1 MVTIAEQVALD
12 VSKGLYSAAVG
23 QQILANAGLTAPQIA
38 AGVVGNPGAGAALG
52 TNPMQRAGGA
62 SNWGTSVPA
71 TAIAAPGPVN
81 AVPAA
86 VPAAA
91 VSSGPVEGQLTPDGQ
106 QIFLNGAWQ
115 LVAQPEGSGPGP
127 EAEMV
132 HAYYPPGSPR
142 AGEYYGLMS
151 AADAAFLNLVPG
163 EAPGAATNGAA
174 TNGAPGATVSLDQSI
189 LDKVMAGTIIPTSD
203 LAQIEN
209 ATIREQAAT
218 QLAKLLVA
226 GLGNTQAAIQEISP
240 IYQQYID
247 LPGMEAL
254 NFNDWAVSAGLDWA
268 QVPPPGETPAVNV
281 DGGNVDDPMFLDDAR
296 AKEVE
301 GFGSVL
307 DESPGDPQMAGTEDT
322 MSLEYINK
330 FLSAFL
336 DSYPNDPEAALQAAA
351 NWAVQNGTVFGG
363 QAFTDVN
370 DALALFRG
378 ATGPD
383 PLGGDPTE
391 LQPGTVPLSEIFGYY
406 GNPESQRTFGQIYP
420 GFTSLLPG
428 YGTSPAV
435 ASAYRAA
442 QAPLEAQYLASQA
455 TTPFSPGGID
465 TPVSDVGSWL
475 EGLQGGS
482 QSLMMGQ
489 DYAKFLRDLSGVLQ
503 SGGATVEGLGHG
515 VQGKMKGM
523 FGDPA
528 AQLAAFKNPFYRATA
543 GSPSARQAIMNQID
557 QAAQR
562 YMYQE
567 PTGQFL
573 PWAIEQNIGGIQGI
587 LPTLTPGAAGMLDA
601 FGNR

>member
-1 MVTIAEQVALD
+1 MPITV
-12 VSKGLYSAAVG
+12 
-23 QQILANAGLTAPQIA
+23 QQFDLIA
-38 AGVVGNPGAGAALG
+38 AAQGINAALAVAEEAGGVTGTRDVATQIVEGTSPSNPFSLSGADTQYMPGTVVTDASQGIGAAGTATSGDILG
-52 TNPMQRAGGA
+52 GGGLA
-62 SNWGTSVPA
+62 ADVYSPQGRNLQDIMNMYQEDTS
-71 TAIAAPGPVN
+71 AIPEFKVN
-81 AVPAA
+81 APVTEMPAA
-86 VPAAA
+86 TPA
-91 VSSGPVEGQLTPDGQ
+91 P
-106 QIFLNGAWQ
+106 
-115 LVAQPEGSGPGP
+115 
-127 EAEMV
+127 
-132 HAYYPPGSPR
+132 
-142 AGEYYGLMS
+142 
-151 AADAAFLNLVPG
+151 
-163 EAPGAATNGAA
+163 
-174 TNGAPGATVSLDQSI
+174 VSLDQSI

-296 AKEVE
+296 AKETE

-503 SGGATVEGLGHG
+503 SEGATVEGLGHG

>member
-1 MVTIAEQVALD
+1 MATIAEQVALD
-12 VSKGLYSAAVG
+12 VARGLYSAAVG
-23 QQILANAGLTAPQIA
+23 QQILANAGLSAPQIA
-38 AGVVGNPGAGAALG
+38 SGVVGDPSAGAAFG
-52 TNPMQRAGGA
+52 TNHMQRAGTG
-62 SNWGTSVPA
+62 SNWGTNTPA

-81 AVPAA
+81 AA

-91 VSSGPVEGQLTPDGQ
+91 AAPPSGPKVGDKSQNAQGQIVTWNGTAWVLDTQTAATPAATPDTT
-106 QIFLNGAWQ
+106 
-115 LVAQPEGSGPGP
+115 
-127 EAEMV
+127 MV
-132 HAYYPPGSPR
+132 HAYYPDGR
-142 AGEYYGLMS
+142 YHGLMS
-151 AADAAFLNLVPG
+151 AADAAFLNLVVGDAP
-163 EAPGAATNGAA
+163 PGATPAA
-174 TNGAPGATVSLDQSI
+174 TPPPTVSLDQQI
-189 LDKVMAGTIIPTSD
+189 LDKVNAGTVIPTSD

-226 GLGNTQAAIQEISP
+226 QLGNSQAAIEAISP

-254 NFNDWAVSAGLDWA
+254 NFNDWTTAAGLDWA
-268 QVPPPGETPAVNV
+268 QVPPPAETPPVNV
-281 DGGNVDDPMFLDDAR
+281 DGGT
-296 AKEVE
+296 
-301 GFGSVL
+301 GFGSL
-307 DESPGDPQMAGTEDT
+307 DDTGAREAEGVSGDEVVGTLGEEHGGMGQWMGDPGTDDT
-322 MSLEYINK
+322 MSPEYINK

-336 DSYPNDPEAALQAAA
+336 DSYPNNPEAALQAAA
-351 NWAVQNGTVFGG
+351 NWAVQNGTIFGG

-378 ATGPD
+378 TTGAD
-383 PLGGDPTE
+383 QLGTGAA
-391 LQPGTVPLSEIFGYY
+391 GTVALSDIFGYY
-406 GNPESQRTFGQIYP
+406 GDPASQRSFGQIYP

-435 ASAYRAA
+435 ASSYRAA
-442 QAPLEAQYLASQA
+442 QAPLEAQYLARQA
-455 TTPFSPGGID
+455 STPFAPGGTD

-475 EGLQGGS
+475 EGLQGGG

-503 SGGATVEGLGHG
+503 SGGTTVEGLGQG
-515 VQGKMKGM
+515 VQGKMQGM
-523 FGDPA
+523 FGDPSAQVA
-528 AQLAAFKNPFYRATA
+528 AYKNPFYRATA
-543 GSPSARQAIMNQID
+543 GSPAARQAIMNQID

-587 LPTLTPGAAGMLDA
+587 LPTLTPGAGGMLSA

>member
-1 MVTIAEQVALD
+1 MATIEEQVAQD
-12 VSKGLYSAAVG
+12 VARGLYSAAVG
-23 QQILANAGLTAPQIA
+23 QQILANAGLTASQLA
-38 AGVVGNPGAGAALG
+38 AGVVGDPGAGAAFG
-52 TNPMQRAGGA
+52 TNPMQRMGSG
-62 SNWGTSVPA
+62 SNWGTNVPA
-71 TAIAAPGPVN
+71 TAIATPGSVNVGAVQEPAPVVLPPSHPSN
-81 AVPAA
+81 AVVNPVVNPVVAA
-86 VPAAA
+86 VANN
-91 VSSGPVEGQLTPDGQ
+91 TPEV
-106 QIFLNGAWQ
+106 N
-115 LVAQPEGSGPGP
+115 
-127 EAEMV
+127 MV
-132 HAYYPPGSPR
+132 HAYYPPGSPQ
-142 AGEYYGLMS
+142 AGQYYGFIS
-151 AADAAFLNLVPG
+151 ADDAAFLNLVPG
-163 EAPGAATNGAA
+163 EAPGAAA
-174 TNGAPGATVSLDQSI
+174 NGAPGATVSLDQSI
-189 LDKVMAGTIIPTSD
+189 LDKVNAGTIIPTSD

-218 QLAKLLVA
+218 QLARLLVA
-226 GLGNTQAAIQEISP
+226 QHGNTQAAIQAISP

-254 NFNDWAVSAGLDWA
+254 NFNDWATSANLDWA
-268 QVPPPGETPAVNV
+268 QVPPLEKTPAVNV
-281 DGGNVDDPMFLDDAR
+281 DPGNVDDPMFLDDAR
-296 AKEVE
+296 AKETE

-307 DESPGDPQMAGTEDT
+307 DETTGEAQDVPIDDT

-351 NWAVQNGTVFGG
+351 NWAVQNGTPFGG

-370 DALALFRG
+370 DALALFRS

-383 PLGGDPTE
+383 PLGTGDPAT

-406 GNPESQRTFGQIYP
+406 GTPESQRTFAQIYP

-475 EGLQGGS
+475 EGLQGGT

-503 SGGATVEGLGHG
+503 SGGATVEGLGQG
-515 VQGKMKGM
+515 VQGKMQGM

-573 PWAIEQNIGGIQGI
+573 PWAIEQNIGGIQGL

>member
-1 MVTIAEQVALD
+1 MAAAL
-12 VSKGLYSAAVG
+12 AT
-23 QQILANAGLTAPQIA
+23 QGLTPSYANEQADTVVEPVTSATPPTTGPQENDTTSDA
-38 AGVVGNPGAGAALG
+38 QGN
-52 TNPMQRAGGA
+52 TY
-62 SNWGTSVPA
+62 TF
-71 TAIAAPGPVN
+71 T
-81 AVPAA
+81 
-86 VPAAA
+86 
-91 VSSGPVEGQLTPDGQ
+91 
-106 QIFLNGAWQ
+106 NGAW
-115 LVAQPEGSGPGP
+115 VMD
-127 EAEMV
+127 EMV

-189 LDKVMAGTIIPTSD
+189 LDKVNAGTIIPTSD

-218 QLAKLLVA
+218 QLARLLVA
-226 GLGNTQAAIQEISP
+226 QHGNTQAAIQAISP

-268 QVPPPGETPAVNV
+268 QVPPPGETPAQNV

-383 PLGGDPTE
+383 PLGGDPTA

-503 SGGATVEGLGHG
+503 SEGATVEGLGHG

-573 PWAIEQNIGGIQGI
+573 PWAIEQNIGGIKGI